1 MMRLHSLTLRTSLL
15 VISFFALHALALTA
29 AAQTTQPTGASPAAN
44 WQQSVNKLADAL
56 RGKELDTLMSVLDRG
71 PVIRTFASES
81 LQPPE
86 RLLGV
91 TAGATVLGLHAYD
104 KPPVNLASD
113 LAEDFKSASG
123 IDDGFRR
130 DMIPADADAEKKA
143 NETACKWIAQ
153 TLAPDKN
160 SPIAAI
166 ILWRQDRADSISGI
180 KAKPVFVLVKGQLV
194 DGQFIIRQVVFGDPL
209 ETTR

>member
-1 MMRLHSLTLRTSLL
+1 MAT
-15 VISFFALHALALTA
+15 
-29 AAQTTQPTGASPAAN
+29 AQTTQPSAAAPAS

-81 LQPPE
+81 LQPPD

-91 TAGATVLGLHAYD
+91 TAGAAVLGLHAYD
-104 KPPVNLASD
+104 KPPANLASD

-123 IDDGFRR
+123 VDDDFRR
-130 DMIPADADAEKKA
+130 DMIPVDSDAEKKA

-153 TLAPDKN
+153 TLAPEKN

-166 ILWRQDRADSISGI
+166 VLWRQDRADSLSGI
-180 KAKPVFVLVKGQLV
+180 KARPVFVLVKGQLV
-194 DGQFIIRQVVFGDPL
+194 DGKFIIRQLVFGDPL
-209 ETTR
+209 ETSR